1 VTTRRLIQ
9 SVVPGFVVGIFLAA
23 PLHVLNISWHV
34 GTNVAH
40 AIDEPFGGVDLVPW
54 VALGLGWA
62 SAYLVW
68 FRGPD
73 NG

>member
-1 VTTRRLIQ
+1 MTTRRLIQ
-9 SVVPGFVVGIFLAA
+9 SVLPGLVVGIFLAA
-23 PLHVLNISWHV
+23 ALHVLNIAWYV

-68 FRGPD
+68 FRGPH